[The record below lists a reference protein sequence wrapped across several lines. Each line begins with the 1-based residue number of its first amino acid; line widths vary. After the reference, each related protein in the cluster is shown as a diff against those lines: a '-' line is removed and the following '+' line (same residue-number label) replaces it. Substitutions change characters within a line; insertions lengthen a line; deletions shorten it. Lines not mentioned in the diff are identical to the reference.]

1 MPRDASHG
9 NRPIQCRHKS
19 RESDQISVD
28 YDPSIYMDTL
38 VSLFHCWR
46 KSNELSRKRPC
57 LGLGVRD
64 ILRTAL
70 QDVAAAIANEQKKR
84 RSRTRGSARWMG
96 IKGEVQYVLHQY
108 DVGQGVHIRCA
119 VTPTL
124 SALRQRAYLHAPAR
138 SAYGRCFPLLP
149 RIRSGRST
157 PAAAFKLWLPDGRD
171 QQFASRSGSEELQA

>member
-1 MPRDASHG
+1 MEIDRFNAGIRAERATRLQLITNPLYIWT
-9 NRPIQCRHKS
+9 P
-19 RESDQISVD
+19 
-28 YDPSIYMDTL
+28 L
-38 VSLFHCWR
+38 VSLLHCRR

-57 LGLGVRD
+57 LGLGVRA

-70 QDVAAAIANEQKKR
+70 QDVVAAIANEQKKR
-84 RSRTRGSARWMG
+84 RSRTWGSARWMG